1 MKKALVIL
9 AMVLAASWTVS
20 AESPQEKY
28 IAKYSAIA
36 VNEMYRSGVP
46 ASITLAQGIIES
58 GSGLSKLALDG
69 NNHFGI
75 KCHNTW
81 SGKKVYAD
89 DDKKNECFRAY
100 ASAEDSFRDH
110 SDFLRY
116 KDRYKFL
123 FDYETTDYKSWA
135 YGLKQAGYATSPT
148 YAYKLIKVIEDY
160 DLSRFDTMTVEKA
173 ESFNSEAEAPSV
185 VAEAVIPESPLSIEK
200 AVPADASVAEQY
212 RFPLSRQLY
221 SKNGVP
227 FIIALEG
234 ETYRSIA
241 KSHHLFLKELLRY
254 NDLIAD
260 GMLLPGTIVYLQPK
274 KKEAPKGLDKYI
286 VSSDEETL
294 HAICQRFAVK
304 EKSIRKIN
312 DFDDDYIVNE
322 GDEIKLR
329 KK

>member
-89 DDKKNECFRAY
+89 DDRKNECFRAY

-110 SDFLRY
+110 SDFLCGRTRY
-116 KDRYKFL
+116 AALFELDITHKDICKGYPEIMKYANECRY
-123 FDYETTDYKSWA
+123 DDCGHVGE
-135 YGLKQAGYATSPT
+135 AGCAVDEAFQKCMIDEGRMLRYREF
-148 YAYKLIKVIEDY
+148 YKL
-160 DLSRFDTMTVEKA
+160 
-173 ESFNSEAEAPSV
+173 
-185 VAEAVIPESPLSIEK
+185 
-200 AVPADASVAEQY
+200 
-212 RFPLSRQLY
+212 
-221 SKNGVP
+221 
-227 FIIALEG
+227 
-234 ETYRSIA
+234 
-241 KSHHLFLKELLRY
+241 
-254 NDLIAD
+254 
-260 GMLLPGTIVYLQPK
+260 
-274 KKEAPKGLDKYI
+274 
-286 VSSDEETL
+286 
-294 HAICQRFAVK
+294 
-304 EKSIRKIN
+304 
-312 DFDDDYIVNE
+312 
-322 GDEIKLR
+322 
-329 KK
+329 